1 MRNIR
6 ICEYFRSLKRKKKG
20 VPTTKRMPTVAG
32 TQPGRALNC
41 GRDFLKNSLAEESR
55 RAEMLEK
62 TLLDPRQDTQQRSP
76 DKE

>member
-1 MRNIR
+1 
-6 ICEYFRSLKRKKKG
+6 
-20 VPTTKRMPTVAG
+20 MPTVAG

-55 RAEMLEK
+55 GAEMLEK